1 MPESP
6 GEGQT
11 VKVVRNGAGGTKR
24 VWNLATRNQAPSGRA
39 PRPSSS
45 ERGRGRSSGLRRRG
59 HRASARRS
67 WRGSRRRNDGWSP
80 VVRPRGEARR
90 RFGVDAPLG
99 ERPRRPA
106 RRSRQGS
113 DAMGH
118 RRPPGDRAGDLP
130 RKGADAIHVGAWAG
144 VSTPVRA
151 RTPGEPARSVNQG
164 DRPPSSDV
172 PSHADRSVAEGP
184 PDRTSD
190 HHGNR
195 LVGRRAVEGGTTG
208 VVPRPGR
215 HPRVAGR
222 PRAAPRPHGRT
233 RDLIPGSELSRVGAL
248 EGRRTSREGARA
260 AIDRRRSDRAR
271 AGAGTSVPEG
281 RYKAKR
287 GAMPTDTRSG
297 RPSAGTRQGPAMPR
311 T

>member
-1 MPESP
+1 MDGRPWS
-6 GEGQT
+6 GL
-11 VKVVRNGAGGTKR
+11 AGRPDSGSE
-24 VWNLATRNQAPSGRA
+24 WTRPSGNVLDDLLD
-39 PRPSSS
+39 
-45 ERGRGRSSGLRRRG
+45 GL
-59 HRASARRS
+59 ARDRTR
-67 WRGSRRRNDGWSP
+67 WATAG
-80 VVRPRGEARR
+80 
-90 RFGVDAPLG
+90 
-99 ERPRRPA
+99 
-106 RRSRQGS
+106 RQGT
-113 DAMGH
+113 APATFLG
-118 RRPPGDRAGDLP
+118 
-130 RKGADAIHVGAWAG
+130 
-144 VSTPVRA
+144 RA
-151 RTPGEPARSVNQG
+151 RTRFTSAPGPGSRPRFERGHPANPHGPSNQG

-172 PSHADRSVAEGP
+172 PSHADRSLAEGP

-208 VVPRPGR
+208 VVPPRGR

-222 PRAAPRPHGRT
+222 PSAAPRPHGRT

-260 AIDRRRSDRAR
+260 AIDRRRSERAR

-281 RYKAKR
+281 RYKAMR